1 MSSLYRALA
10 EAQYQKIEVFCPQ
23 WFPVSKLVINNFR
36 YYIPPLVSFIG
47 KTHNNKK
54 TVVLSPPLLC
64 SPCSHPISTCTYV
77 HTTTFS
83 RSTVSLAGPGD
94 PFLLP
99 FSGRKDMGGRVE
111 RGRNMRMGLF
121 PYAKVERGGGGAE
134 GGWVQEEKRGRI
146 SRWDE
151 QQRQTHTGTYIA

>member
-1 MSSLYRALA
+1 M
-10 EAQYQKIEVFCPQ
+10 F
-23 WFPVSKLVINNFR
+23 
-36 YYIPPLVSFIG
+36 PLV
-47 KTHNNKK
+47 
-54 TVVLSPPLLC
+54 P
-64 SPCSHPISTCTYV
+64 SHLHMYV

-121 PYAKVERGGGGAE
+121 PYAKVERGGGGGAE
-134 GGWVQEEKRGRI
+134 RGWVQEEKRGRI

-151 QQRQTHTGTYIA
+151 QQRQTHTGTYIGRVIVHVLYSILTFSIAVSELRRRVELLQRINHVCAYVVRIFFLLS